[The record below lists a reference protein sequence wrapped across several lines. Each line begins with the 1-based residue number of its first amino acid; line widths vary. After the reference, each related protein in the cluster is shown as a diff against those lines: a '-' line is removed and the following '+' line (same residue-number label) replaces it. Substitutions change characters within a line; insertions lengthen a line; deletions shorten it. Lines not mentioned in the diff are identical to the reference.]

1 MAELKK
7 VFADLGF
14 TDIETVLASGN
25 VIFSAKQS
33 LLDVTKLLNTELSK
47 KLGFSTYALVVPE
60 STIKDL
66 LTSNPFGDKKSEKN
80 MKCYVSFI
88 GSESTSALP
97 IKENGFEMKEGPKG
111 MIFSNLDLSVAGSPD
126 LMKVL
131 DKNWKENTTRGWGTI
146 ERIGKKL

>member
-1 MAELKK
+1 
-7 VFADLGF
+7 
-14 TDIETVLASGN
+14 
-25 VIFSAKQS
+25 
-33 LLDVTKLLNTELSK
+33 
-47 KLGFSTYALVVPE
+47 
-60 STIKDL
+60 
-66 LTSNPFGDKKSEKN
+66 